1 MIRRFVV
8 AFVVL
13 LGLAS
18 PALSKSRNW
27 VGVVSATPQGGF
39 LIGNPKAPV
48 KVIEFFSLTCPH
60 CRHFAETGIAPLKA
74 NYIARGRVSLE
85 LRNLILNAPDL
96 SASLLMRCAQ
106 PAKAAQLYDQIYAEQ
121 DTLFSGTYRLSAE
134 AVARIQAAP
143 DAQKP
148 AVLAHEGGIDK
159 WFIAKG
165 IAPKAAA
172 ACLSDPKGQ
181 DRLLAI
187 RNDAV
192 KTYEVQGTPSF
203 IVNGKRVDGV
213 TWEDLEPAIKAAG
226 S

>member
-1 MIRRFVV
+1 MIRRLVV
-8 AFVVL
+8 AFAL
-13 LGLAS
+13 LLNLAA
-18 PALSKSRNW
+18 PALSKPRNW
-27 VGVVSATPQGGF
+27 VGVVSATPQGGY

-48 KVIEFFSLTCPH
+48 KVIEYFSLTCPH

-74 NYIARGRVSLE
+74 NYIANGRVSLE

-96 SASLLMRCAQ
+96 TASLLMRCTQ

-121 DTLFSGTYRLSAE
+121 EAVFGGTYHLSSD
-134 AVARIQAAP
+134 AVARIEAAP
-143 DAQKP
+143 DTQKP
-148 AVLAHEGGIDK
+148 AVLAREGGIDK

-165 IAPKAAA
+165 LAPKAVS
-172 ACLSDPKGQ
+172 ACLADPKAQ

-192 KTYEVQGTPSF
+192 KNYDVQGTPSF
-203 IVNGKRVDGV
+203 IVNGKRIDGV
-213 TWEDLEPAIKAAG
+213 TWEDLEPALKAAG